1 MIRSDA
7 RSRGGRGR
15 KAVGSIVSDARQVYG
30 PKRAHPTSAGALPR
44 PADGRPPA
52 TVSQLKSLDIEKLDW
67 VAAGLLPSYKNKCG
81 SIGVERRFTVRERVM
96 KRLTTV
102 VIALACGIGAV
113 WADTDPIAQRRAL
126 MKSDGMAAKKMFD
139 MSKGATPFDLA
150 TVQDSL
156 KTLYDGASKSAA
168 LFPDDSKTGGGTAAL
183 PAIWQN
189 KADFDARFVKFAKDV
204 AAAQAGIVDEASFKK
219 LAPAVFQNCGACHEL
234 YKAKSG

>member
-1 MIRSDA
+1 
-7 RSRGGRGR
+7 
-15 KAVGSIVSDARQVYG
+15 
-30 PKRAHPTSAGALPR
+30 
-44 PADGRPPA
+44 
-52 TVSQLKSLDIEKLDW
+52 
-67 VAAGLLPSYKNKCG
+67 
-81 SIGVERRFTVRERVM
+81 M

-168 LFPDDSKTGGGTAAL
+168 M
-183 PAIWQN
+183 
-189 KADFDARFVKFAKDV
+189 
-204 AAAQAGIVDEASFKK
+204 
-219 LAPAVFQNCGACHEL
+219 
-234 YKAKSG
+234 